1 MSIYKSPNL
10 GKNVPGRI
18 VPATLQFAVMVVTL
32 QFQGYN
38 KAHFLVLVLEFF
50 IFYGDHFGLVLTQ
63 KLYIS
68 KQVLWLIAFV

>member
-1 MSIYKSPNL
+1 L
-10 GKNVPGRI
+10 GKNVAGRI

-38 KAHFLVLVLEFF
+38 KAHFLVFGLGMSWHF
-50 IFYGDHFGLVLTQ
+50 IFYGDHFGPVLAQ

-68 KQVLWLIAFV
+68 KQVLWVIAFV